1 MATSGTVATTTINT
15 AKLIEHAIRRC
26 GLSPT
31 SQTSETM
38 QTARECLYLLMLS
51 LANNGL
57 NLWCVETNY
66 IGLKEGQAT
75 YVLPAGT
82 IDLLKLVF
90 SRPSRIEGSDV
101 QAGLNY
107 TTMLDESTSVIRVGV
122 KFNSIAASETVSIS
136 HSTDGVV
143 YTVANTIVRTD
154 WAANT
159 WYWFAL
165 DPVVDAQY
173 FRVSTLAAIDVADFY
188 LVTSVY
194 DMEIVQYNRD
204 DYFGLPNK
212 QTLGNLSTNYYYERK
227 VNPQVSLWPVPND
240 DTNHLTIVR
249 HRQIQDIGTLIQE
262 IEIPNRWYEAV
273 IWQLAERLCF
283 ELPNVQPTRV
293 PLVQA
298 AAAKNLIEVG
308 NEETDGSS
316 IRFDVQMS
324 GYTR

>member
-1 MATSGTVATTTINT
+1 MATSGTVALTTIST

-31 SQTSETM
+31 TQTAETM

-51 LANNGL
+51 LATRGL
-57 NLWCVETNY
+57 NLWCVETDL
-66 IGLKEGQAT
+66 IGLRTNQAT
-75 YVLPAGT
+75 YVLPDGT

-90 SRPSRIEGSDV
+90 SRPTRVEGTDV

-107 TTMLDESTSVIRVGV
+107 TTSLDSASNVLRVGV
-122 KFNSIAASETVSIS
+122 KFDTIAASETVTIS
-136 HSTDGVV
+136 SSDDDVT
-143 YTVANTIVRTD
+143 YTVREQFVKTD
-154 WAANT
+154 WVADQ
-159 WYWFAL
+159 WYWFEL
-165 DPVVDAQY
+165 DPVVNAQY
-173 FRVSTLAAIDVADFY
+173 FRVSTLAAIDVSDFY
-188 LVTSVY
+188 LATSLY

-212 QTLGNLSTNYYYERK
+212 QTLGSPSTNYYYERK
-227 VNPQVSLWPVPND
+227 LNPQVTLWPVPND
-240 DTNHLTIVR
+240 DTCHLTIVR
-249 HRQIQDIGTLIQE
+249 HRQIQDVGTLVQE

-273 IWQLAERLCF
+273 IWQLAERLAF

-298 AAAKNLIEVG
+298 EAAKNLIDVE
-308 NEETDGSS
+308 NQETDGAS
-316 IRFDVQMS
+316 IRFNVQLS